1 MRYNALT
8 KRINLGASKPRFG
21 PCVASAGG
29 SFEKGTVCSIIFEQC
44 RMVNSRIDLTDGVES
59 IGSMQTT
66 SSIPGGQH
74 TSSILQE
81 EISVTDNFFDTI
93 QKSKSG
99 SGTTSLSAYETPLV
113 TVDIVLFTVTQNR
126 LKVLLIQRK
135 QPPYDHMWA
144 IPGGFIHV
152 GETLE
157 QAASRRLFEE
167 TNVKDIY
174 LEQLGSFGRPDRD
187 PRARVITVAYYALV
201 SAEKLSLQADAN
213 AEDVRWFSVDELTE
227 LAFDHAEIIEKALA
241 KLKRHLESSSVA
253 FQLLPEKFTLTE
265 LQRVYELVLG
275 KSLDKRNFRKKIL
288 SSDILKDTGETK
300 MEGYHRP
307 AQLYAFT
314 SRLQPELL
322 LQREHAS

>member
-1 MRYNALT
+1 M
-8 KRINLGASKPRFG
+8 SD
-21 PCVASAGG
+21 
-29 SFEKGTVCSIIFEQC
+29 SFIE
-44 RMVNSRIDLTDGVES
+44 
-59 IGSMQTT
+59 
-66 SSIPGGQH
+66 
-74 TSSILQE
+74 
-81 EISVTDNFFDTI
+81 TI

-99 SGTTSLSAYETPLV
+99 AANGTVLSSYETPLV
-113 TVDIVLFTVTQNR
+113 TVDIVLCTVIQNR

-135 QPPYDHMWA
+135 QPPYEHMWA

-167 TNVKDIY
+167 TTVNNIY

-201 SAEKLSLQADAN
+201 SAEKLHLEAHAN
-213 AEDVRWFSVDELTE
+213 AEDVGWFSVNELPE
-227 LAFDHAEIIEKALA
+227 LAFDHEEIVQKALA

-253 FQLLPEKFTLTE
+253 FQLLPDKFTLTE
-265 LQRVYELVLG
+265 LQRVYELILG
-275 KSLDKRNFRKKIL
+275 KQLDKRNFRKKIL

-307 AQLYAFT
+307 AQLYSFARR
-314 SRLQPELL
+314 SPVVAE
-322 LQREHAS
+322 AS